1 MDLPFK
7 TWEHSIRLYST
18 KDIPFSKVVSNVLPG
33 GIHEKLSGDSFLQAA
48 VETKDAII
56 ELALLLSV
64 GMMGFLNGRGQVAT
78 LNNQNQGRQNY
89 SNAQQPHSVKLWPS
103 GNGGHV

>member
-1 MDLPFK
+1 MDLPCK
-7 TWEHSIRLYST
+7 TWEHSIQLYST
-18 KDIPFSKVVSNVLPG
+18 EDILLSKIISNVLAG
-33 GIHEKLSGDSFLQAA
+33 GILEKLSGGSSLQAA
-48 VETKDAII
+48 VETKDATI

-89 SNAQQPHSVKLWPS
+89 GNAQQVPTV
-103 GNGGHV
+103 